1 MALLS
6 ICNRLKNIKMTDK
19 FKNNQQKSK
28 DKEIKNIGFM
38 LSNIKMIETLPRV
51 NKYNIKKRPYQLT
64 IDTVSFFV
72 LSLEDSNF
80 FKQNQKLLC
89 YHYTKGQAHRL
100 SSISATKVEISR

>member
-1 MALLS
+1 
-6 ICNRLKNIKMTDK
+6 MTDK
-19 FKNNQQKSK
+19 FKNNQQKFK
-28 DKEIKNIGFM
+28 NEQIKYVRFM
-38 LSNIKMIETLPRV
+38 LSNIKLIETLFLV
-51 NKYNIKKRPYQLT
+51 DKFNIKKRPHQLT
-64 IDTVSFFV
+64 IDTVPLIV